1 MTTPPLTSRGERK
14 QDRRGGCRP
23 EKSNCRRRRAP
34 LRRRQLPTTTIRDNY
49 TKVLIVADHTR
60 ITQAAL
66 LREALEDLLARYD
79 VKPSEAYDDLRSVL
93 TDARALANKI
103 AAHGHKEAATV
114 QRAGRIRQ
122 VIDSV
127 QDRFDR
133 TWRFGK

>member
-1 MTTPPLTSRGERK
+1 MVSKPKGNQAQILGYYSPEAAELLRK
-14 QDRRGGCRP
+14 LS
-23 EKSNCRRRRAP
+23 E
-34 LRRRQLPTTTIRDNY
+34 T
-49 TKVLIVADHTR
+49 TR
-60 ITQAAL
+60 IPQAAL